1 LADLARKV
9 SNGHCDVERHR
20 VLIPAQIVGDDRLEH
35 FFERDVREGSVIRV
49 APDGVRTWR
58 NHSQEDLYYIVIQ
71 AMAASMSAT
80 AIEDGVMYQGMVMW
94 PE

>member
-1 LADLARKV
+1 MVDGEL
-9 SNGHCDVERHR
+9 
-20 VLIPAQIVGDDRLEH
+20 
-35 FFERDVREGSVIRV
+35 RDVREGSVIRV